1 MISIF
6 RFSAHKFTD
15 TNTLTFS
22 AIEYSKLKYGSKK
35 YTQKLG
41 MELASKFFGSLEFQ
55 NVQPNLFEK
64 KIVVCSA
71 PWKNIP
77 VASTALKD
85 YFISEFNPIW
95 SVNNQ
100 AVEDLKVYREHSYN
114 EDYGAMTKTEREHAI
129 TSDDFHIDKE
139 FIKGKVLFFIDDI
152 IITGAHERRI
162 ESLLNTAG
170 FDGVVLFLYYA
181 EYQGED
187 SPAIENE
194 LNYAFMK
201 NLSDMDYIIKNE
213 GLIFNTRLVKFM
225 LNSPYYEFKKFISN
239 QSYCFCS
246 SLQTHIAGNEYHK
259 IDEFKENYNQLKA
272 VITHIEKGAKS
283 HFYI

>member
-6 RFSAHKFTD
+6 RFSVHKFTD
-15 TNTLTFS
+15 TNNLTFS
-22 AIEYSKLKYGSKK
+22 DIEYSKLKYGSKK
-35 YTQKLG
+35 YARKLG
-41 MELASKFFGSLEFQ
+41 IELASKFLGSLEFQ
-55 NVQPNLFEK
+55 NIQQNLFEK
-64 KIVVCSA
+64 KIVVSSA

-77 VASTALKD
+77 VASTALKN
-85 YFISEFNPIW
+85 YFFREFNLIW
-95 SVNNQ
+95 SLDNH

-114 EDYGAMTKTEREHAI
+114 EDYGAMTKIEREQAI
-129 TSDDFHIDKE
+129 TSDDFHIDKD

-201 NLSDMDYIIKNE
+201 NLSDMDYIIKND
-213 GLIFNTRLVKFM
+213 GLIFNTRLVKFI
-225 LNSPYYEFKKFISN
+225 LNSPHYEFKKFIAN
-239 QSYCFCS
+239 QSYSFCS

-259 IDEFKENYNQLKA
+259 IDEFKENYNQLKRF
-272 VITHIEKGAKS
+272 ISEQQ
-283 HFYI
+283 